1 MEKKYAPLAFSFL
14 SGDNFNIK
22 DVVGHFNAGS
32 GDSTINLHDCFLL
45 GPPKKG
51 KNHLEKNMII

>member
-22 DVVGHFNAGS
+22 EVVGHFNAGS
-32 GDSTINLHDCFLL
+32 GDSTICMIAFYLD
-45 GPPKKG
+45 PPKK
-51 KNHLEKNMII
+51 EKIILRKI